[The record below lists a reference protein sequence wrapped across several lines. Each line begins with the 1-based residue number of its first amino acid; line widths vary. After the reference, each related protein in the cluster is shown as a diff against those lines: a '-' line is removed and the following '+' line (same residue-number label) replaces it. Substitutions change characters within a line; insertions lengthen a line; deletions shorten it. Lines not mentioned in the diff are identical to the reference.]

1 MANKMKEFK
10 RNPGNVAFCY
20 YRYSSDAQ
28 RDVSI
33 DQQRQ
38 AAHEYAE
45 KHGYIIPPDC
55 EFEDRG
61 ISGTRIDRPGLQHM
75 LFEAKHKRPAYLI
88 LWKLDRLSR
97 DTYDYAFINN
107 QLETVGVQVTPVA
120 ESLPEDKAT
129 RNIMQAVL
137 AAVAENYILNHR
149 SNVMRGLNY
158 NAERAMYNGAKILGY
173 TGKPNE
179 KYEIDPETAPI
190 VKKIFTDYV
199 EGKPLQKIA
208 NELNKSG
215 FRSTQGNL
223 FVVNSLNKILRNR
236 AYIGEY
242 RWGEHVIPGGMPQII
257 SAELFDAA
265 DKKLEKNR
273 RGGKGAARKLNP
285 EEVDFWLTGHIYCGE
300 CGAPLHGMSGT
311 SKTGNIHYY
320 YTCLNHKKKVCGM
333 GNQPKKKIETIV
345 RYTLDR
351 MLEDSALRLFIAK
364 LCFDYYEDSKSDD
377 RGAYLE
383 SLKSKL
389 KDIEGKLQNFVKA
402 ISAGI
407 FNETVQQAMSELEGQ
422 KHLLKEQIEAEE
434 LREKYDIKLED
445 IMKFFESFVG
455 NLDNKQL
462 REYVLDIFVDKIYVY
477 EDKMVITFH
486 FTDDKQEL
494 SYEDTLEMIENHK
507 YLMDCVNDPE
517 AHVEDNPVAAKMR
530 ESLIS
535 VGGTDPNFFP

>member
-28 RDVSI
+28 RDESI
-33 DQQRQ
+33 EQQRQ
-38 AAHEYAE
+38 AAHEYA
-45 KHGYIIPPDC
+45 KTHGFIIPPDC

-61 ISGTRIDRPGLQHM
+61 ITGTTADRPGLQHM
-75 LFEAKHKRPAYLI
+75 LYEAKHKRPSYLI

-97 DTYDYAFINN
+97 EIHDSFFIDA
-107 QLETVGVQVTPVA
+107 QLQDSGVQIVTVGEP
-120 ESLPEDKAT
+120 LPEDNHM
-129 RNIMQAVL
+129 RYVIQALYASMAHNFIV
-137 AAVAENYILNHR
+137 NHR
-149 SNVMRGLNY
+149 SNVLRGLNY
-158 NAERAMYNGAKILGY
+158 NAERAMYNGIKILGY

-190 VKKIFTDYV
+190 VRKIFTDYV

-208 NELNKSG
+208 NELNASG
-215 FRSTQGNL
+215 LRSTQGKE
-223 FVVNSLNKILRNR
+223 FVVNSLANILHNR

-242 RWGEHVIPGGMPQII
+242 KWGEHVIPGGMPQII
-257 SAELFDAA
+257 SVELFDAA
-265 DKKLEKNR
+265 EKKLTKNK
-273 RGGKGAARKLNP
+273 RGGTGAARKLNP
-285 EEVDFWLTGHIYCGE
+285 EDFDFWLTDHIYCGE
-300 CGAPLHGMSGT
+300 CGGSLHGISGT
-311 SKTGNIHYY
+311 SKSGNIYYY
-320 YTCLNHKKKVCGM
+320 YTCLNHKKKTCKM
-333 GNQPKKKIETIV
+333 GNQRKEKLEAIV
-345 RYTLDR
+345 RHTLDR
-351 MLEDSALRLFIAK
+351 MLEDSTLRLIIAK
-364 LCFDYYEDSKSDD
+364 LCFDYYADSKSED

-389 KDIEGKLQNFVKA
+389 KDVESKLQNFVKA
-402 ISAGI
+402 ISAGV
-407 FNETVQQAMSELEGQ
+407 FNETVQQAMTELESQ

-434 LREKYDIKLED
+434 LREKYDIKLDD
-445 IMKFFESFVG
+445 IVKFFESFVG
-455 NLDNKQL
+455 NLDDKKL

-477 EDKMVITFH
+477 KERMVITFH

-494 SYEDTLEMIENHK
+494 SYEDTLEMIENHR

>member
-1 MANKMKEFK
+1 MKEFK

-28 RDVSI
+28 RDESI
-33 DQQRQ
+33 EQQRQ
-38 AAHEYAE
+38 AAHEYA
-45 KHGYIIPPDC
+45 KAHGFIIPPGC

-61 ISGTRIDRPGLQHM
+61 ITGTTADRPGLQFM
-75 LFEAKHKRPAYLI
+75 LHEAKHKRPAYLI

-97 DTYDYAFINN
+97 EIHDSFFIDA
-107 QLETVGVQVTPVA
+107 QLQDSGVQIVTVGEP
-120 ESLPEDKAT
+120 LPEDNHM
-129 RNIMQAVL
+129 RYVIQALYASMAHNFIV
-137 AAVAENYILNHR
+137 NHR
-149 SNVMRGLNY
+149 SNVMRGQNF
-158 NAERAMYNGAKILGY
+158 NAEKAWYNGVKLLGY
-173 TGKPNE
+173 SGKPGE
-179 KYEIDPETAPI
+179 KYEIDPDTAPI

-208 NELNKSG
+208 DELNASGLKSVH
-215 FRSTQGNL
+215 GNS

-242 RWGEHVIPGGMPQII
+242 KWGEHVIPGGMPQII
-257 SAELFDAA
+257 SVELFDAA

-273 RGGKGAARKLNP
+273 RGGRGAARKLNP
-285 EEVDFWLTGHIYCGE
+285 EETDFWLTGHIYCGE
-300 CGAPLHGMSGT
+300 CGAPLHGISGT
-311 SKTGNIHYY
+311 SKTGDIHYY
-320 YTCLNHKKKVCGM
+320 YTCLNHKKKVCKM
-333 GNQPKKKIETIV
+333 GNQRKKKIEAIV

-351 MLEDSALRLFIAK
+351 MLEDSTLRLFIAK

-377 RGAYLE
+377 KGAYQE

-389 KDIEGKLQNFVKA
+389 RDVEGKLQNFVKA

-407 FNETVQQAMSELEGQ
+407 FNETVQEAMSELEGQ
-422 KHLLKEQIEAEE
+422 KRMLKEQIEAEE
-434 LREKYDIKLED
+434 LREKYDIKLDD
-445 IMKFFESFVG
+445 IVKFFESFVG
-455 NLDNKQL
+455 NLDDKQL

-477 EDKMVITFH
+477 RDTMVITFH

-517 AHVEDNPVAAKMR
+517 THVVDSPAAAKMM
-530 ESLIS
+530 ESIIS
-535 VGGTDPNFFP
+535 KGGADPDFFP